1 MVKKKDEL
9 LIKDSEETS
18 FSGEMTSTDFLG
30 DPDYPYE
37 PLEPVSNELKEVK
50 VKEIP
55 KEIPAKFIDSGSFA
69 MKGPERVPEVQEPPR
84 IPVRVTLY
92 QAYRRQYFSDDP
104 SENLAIYNQKRRG
117 YEGKEKTVLISMM
130 IRQI

>member
-1 MVKKKDEL
+1 MVKKKIEDS
-9 LIKDSEETS
+9 IDSEEQMDIS
-18 FSGEMTSTDFLG
+18 DKMKISVFSE
-30 DPDYPYE
+30 DPNYPWE
-37 PLEPVSNELKEVK
+37 PLAPGSDELKEAVLK
-50 VKEIP
+50 KE
-55 KEIPAKFIDSGSFA
+55 FVDSGSYS
-69 MKGPERVPEVQEPPR
+69 MKGPEKVEVISEKPK

-104 SENLAIYNQKRRG
+104 VENLAIYNQKRRG

>member
-1 MVKKKDEL
+1 MVKKKMEDSTEIDEMDTSG
-9 LIKDSEETS
+9 KMESMVFSEDSN
-18 FSGEMTSTDFLG
+18 
-30 DPDYPYE
+30 YPWE
-37 PLEPVSNELKEVK
+37 PLKSGSNELKEAK
-50 VKEIP
+50 LKKE
-55 KEIPAKFIDSGSFA
+55 FVDSGSYS
-69 MKGPERVPEVQEPPR
+69 MKGPEKVEVIPEKPK

-104 SENLAIYNQKRRG
+104 AENLAIYNQKRRG

>member
-1 MVKKKDEL
+1 MVKKKVE
-9 LIKDSEETS
+9 DSMEPEEQMDI
-18 FSGEMTSTDFLG
+18 SGEMKTSVFSE
-30 DPDYPYE
+30 DPDYTWE
-37 PLEPVSNELKEVK
+37 PLAPGSNELKDAVLK
-50 VKEIP
+50 KE
-55 KEIPAKFIDSGSFA
+55 FMDSGSYA
-69 MKGPERVPEVQEPPR
+69 MKGPEKVEVISEKPK

-104 SENLAIYNQKRRG
+104 VENLAIYNQKRRG

>member
-1 MVKKKDEL
+1 MVKKKMEDSTEIDEMDTSG
-9 LIKDSEETS
+9 KMESMVFSEDSN
-18 FSGEMTSTDFLG
+18 
-30 DPDYPYE
+30 YPWE
-37 PLEPVSNELKEVK
+37 PLKSGSNELKEAK
-50 VKEIP
+50 LKKE
-55 KEIPAKFIDSGSFA
+55 FVDSGSYA
-69 MKGPERVPEVQEPPR
+69 MKGPEKVEVISEKPK

-104 SENLAIYNQKRRG
+104 VENLAIYNQKRRG

>member
-1 MVKKKDEL
+1 MVKKKVE
-9 LIKDSEETS
+9 DSIEPEEQMDI
-18 FSGEMTSTDFLG
+18 SGEMKTSVFSE
-30 DPDYPYE
+30 DPNYPWE
-37 PLEPVSNELKEVK
+37 PLVPGSNELKEAVVK
-50 VKEIP
+50 KEFVD
-55 KEIPAKFIDSGSFA
+55 AGSYA
-69 MKGPERVPEVQEPPR
+69 MKGPEKVEVVPEKPK

-104 SENLAIYNQKRRG
+104 VENLAIYNQKRRG

>member
-1 MVKKKDEL
+1 MVKKKIED
-9 LIKDSEETS
+9 LIEPEEQMDY
-18 FSGEMTSTDFLG
+18 SGEMTFSTDSN
-30 DPDYPYE
+30 YPYE
-37 PLEPVSNELKEVK
+37 PLAPGSNELKEAVVK
-50 VKEIP
+50 KE
-55 KEIPAKFIDSGSFA
+55 FVDSGSYA
-69 MKGPERVPEVQEPPR
+69 MKGPEKVEAVSEPPK

-104 SENLAIYNQKRRG
+104 VENLAIYNQKRRG

>member
-1 MVKKKDEL
+1 MVKKKIE
-9 LIKDSEETS
+9 DSMEPEEQMDISSEMKTS
-18 FSGEMTSTDFLG
+18 VFSE
-30 DPDYPYE
+30 DPNYPWE
-37 PLEPVSNELKEVK
+37 PLAPGSNELKDAVLK
-50 VKEIP
+50 KE
-55 KEIPAKFIDSGSFA
+55 FVDSGSYA
-69 MKGPERVPEVQEPPR
+69 MKGPEKVEVISEKPK

-104 SENLAIYNQKRRG
+104 VENLAIYNQKRRG

>member
-1 MVKKKDEL
+1 MVKKKIED
-9 LIKDSEETS
+9 LIEPEEQMDYSDKMKTSVFSE
-18 FSGEMTSTDFLG
+18 
-30 DPDYPYE
+30 DPNYPWE
-37 PLEPVSNELKEVK
+37 PLAPGSDELKEAVLK
-50 VKEIP
+50 KEFVDP
-55 KEIPAKFIDSGSFA
+55 GSYA
-69 MKGPERVPEVQEPPR
+69 MKGPEKAEVISEKPK

-104 SENLAIYNQKRRG
+104 VENLAIYNQKRRG

>member
-1 MVKKKDEL
+1 MVKKKIEDSMEL
-9 LIKDSEETS
+9 EEQMDI
-18 FSGEMTSTDFLG
+18 SGEMKTSVFSE
-30 DPDYPYE
+30 DPNYPYE
-37 PLEPVSNELKEVK
+37 PLKPGSNELKEPALK
-50 VKEIP
+50 KE
-55 KEIPAKFIDSGSFA
+55 FVDSGSYA
-69 MKGPERVPEVQEPPR
+69 MKGPEKVEVVSEKPK

-104 SENLAIYNQKRRG
+104 VENLAIYNQKRRG